1 VTEFLNKY
9 RKITARKNGK
19 QHSRSILKAEYT
31 EAQSSELLDF
41 QKLKLSCVNRKYTK
55 EGNMYD
61 MIESSLSDGIMT
73 ITIKRPQALN
83 ALNREVIEGLILM
96 LEEVDAN
103 DQIKGVIL
111 TGAGEKAFVAGADI
125 KEMAALSPVEAMELA
140 KLGQHLSKMM
150 EESAKPIIAAIN
162 GFCLGGGNE
171 LAMAAHLRTA
181 APNAKFGQPEV
192 NLGLIPGFGGTQ
204 RLPRLIGLGR
214 ATELILTGAMINAE
228 TAYQWGLI
236 NHVFDQAEL
245 MPKTIELMKSIL
257 CKGPQAVAFSL
268 KALYGG
274 QDRPLADALNQEAQL
289 FGLIFSTSDHVEGMN
304 AFIEKRKPDFKGE

>member
-1 VTEFLNKY
+1 
-9 RKITARKNGK
+9 
-19 QHSRSILKAEYT
+19 
-31 EAQSSELLDF
+31 
-41 QKLKLSCVNRKYTK
+41 
-55 EGNMYD
+55 MYD
-61 MIESSLSDGIMT
+61 MIESSLSDGIMI

-83 ALNREVIEGLILM
+83 ALNRELIEGLILM

-103 DQIKGVIL
+103 EQVKGLIL

-181 APNAKFGQPEV
+181 SPNAKFGQPEV

-214 ATELILTGAMINAE
+214 ATELILTGTMITAE
-228 TAYQWGLI
+228 TALQWGLV
-236 NHVFDQAEL
+236 NHVFEQAEL